1 MLDSS
6 EHRRNRPIGREQ
18 QERLRKDLSLSLA
31 EKKSQPRRTPTR
43 AR

>member
-1 MLDSS
+1 MLDIS
-6 EHRRNRPIGREQ
+6 EHRRSRPIGREQ
-18 QERLRKDLSLSLA
+18 QEKPHKDLSPNLA